1 MANMKKFLKYT
12 QTILSVIAITLSI
25 IAICV
30 TYPRR
35 TDSSLDYFGII
46 VGILGILV
54 AILVGWQLYNALNLK
69 ELVNQTE
76 NAKLDAINANKQ
88 ANEMLSNTQALSNDI
103 SERVTNISAKVES
116 LSDYTSQNKEH
127 LTRFSQNLSGLQEI
141 VQKSIELFSE
151 LQTKIKGLSEELDHK
166 WDKSELQAMSEE
178 DINDIINGIFPADKP
193 DDTTSK

>member
-1 MANMKKFLKYT
+1 MKNFLKYT

-69 ELVNQTE
+69 ELVTQTE
-76 NAKLDAINANKQ
+76 NAKHDAIDASKQ
-88 ANEMLSNTQALSNDI
+88 ANEMLSTTQTLSNDI
-103 SERVTNISAKVES
+103 SHRVTNISAKVDS
-116 LSDYTSQNKEH
+116 LSDYTSKNMEH
-127 LTRFSQNLSGLQEI
+127 LTGLSQNVSSLQEI
-141 VQKSIELFSE
+141 VQKSMELFSE
-151 LQTKIKGLSEELDHK
+151 LQTKIRDLGEELDHK
-166 WDKSELQAMSEE
+166 WDKSELQAMSET
-178 DINDIINGIFPADKP
+178 DINDIFNGIIPNDKP
-193 DDTTSK
+193 DDPTLK